1 MHYPAA
7 YTAAAS
13 ERDRFIL
20 ALRDGRPR
28 LDPWRYQDLIVE
40 DERTADGRIGRVGTV
55 LLTGRECP
63 WRCVMCD
70 LWRGTTADDTPRGAI
85 PAQIADARQRL
96 RERHD
101 DITQI
106 KLYNAG
112 SFFDPRAVPEDD
124 YDAIAAHL
132 AGLDRVIVES
142 HPALIGPR
150 VDRFL
155 AALARHATAS
165 GASPRLEVAMGLETV
180 HPDALDK
187 LNKRMTVDDFVRA
200 ADLLRQRDIAL
211 RVFLLIAPPGV
222 PLDEQDEW
230 LCTSVDAAF
239 ACGATAVSLVP
250 TRGGNGALE
259 ALAASGAF
267 REPRLADIERSVNS
281 AYFASHEPRAPSHES
296 FCGPLGSRALLRLRS
311 LLRGATR
318 PSADHE
324 PRAARAPVR
333 FLRAVR
339 VRDEPTSRAPPCQ
352 SPSHTST
359 PTWRSSAPASPVR

>member
-7 YTAAAS
+7 YPAAAA

-28 LDPWRYQDLIVE
+28 LDAWRYQELIVE
-40 DERTADGRIGRVGTV
+40 DERTADARIARVGTV

-70 LWRGTTADDTPRGAI
+70 LWRGTTMEDTPRGAI
-85 PAQIADARQRL
+85 PQQIADARQRL
-96 RERHD
+96 RDNRD

-124 YDAIAAHL
+124 YDAISADL
-132 AGLDRVIVES
+132 TGLDRAIVES

-155 AALARHATAS
+155 ASLARHATAS
-165 GASPRLEVAMGLETV
+165 GPPPQLEVAMGLETV

-187 LNKRMTVDDFVRA
+187 LNKRMTVDDFVHA
-200 ADLLRQRDIAL
+200 ADRLRQRDIAL
-211 RVFLLIAPPGV
+211 RVFLLISPPGV
-222 PLDEQDEW
+222 ANDEQDAW
-230 LCTSVDAAF
+230 LCKSVDAAL
-239 ACGATAVSLVP
+239 ACGATAISLVP

-259 ALAASGAF
+259 ALSATGAF
-267 REPRLADIERSVNS
+267 RGPRLEDIERSAEV
-281 AYFASHEPRAPSHES
+281 
-296 FCGPLGSRALLRLRS
+296 ALLRCQGSGRVFVDLWDLERFS
-311 LLRGATR
+311 DC
-318 PSADHE
+318 PICFD
-324 PRAARAPVR
+324 ARKARLQTMNLEQRLSPPVSVI
-333 FLRAVR
+333 A
-339 VRDEPTSRAPPCQ
+339 CQ
-352 SPSHTST
+352 RCAGS
-359 PTWRSSAPASPVR
+359 